1 MGQGSVPPLINFEG
15 NLGVLNNT
23 MFYNSNMMLNS
34 LANTINSD
42 TNNPYMG
49 QVFDYYNKKKEHK
62 DKVTSLD
69 IIHYLLN
76 YDKSDSGNNGKD
88 GAIEILD
95 IEPCSDFSKMTL
107 DYLYLLFPESDQYS
121 FDDDSFNI
129 THMTTA
135 ELNGSKED
143 LFEV

>member
-1 MGQGSVPPLINFEG
+1 MGQGGTAPMNFEG

-95 IEPCSDFSKMTL
+95 IEPCSVS
-107 DYLYLLFPESDQYS
+107 QR
-121 FDDDSFNI
+121 
-129 THMTTA
+129 
-135 ELNGSKED
+135 
-143 LFEV
+143 

>member
-1 MGQGSVPPLINFEG
+1 MGQGGTAPMNFEG

-62 DKVTSLD
+62 DQVTSLD

-107 DYLYLLFPESDQYS
+107 DYLYLLFPESDQ
-121 FDDDSFNI
+121 
-129 THMTTA
+129 
-135 ELNGSKED
+135 
-143 LFEV
+143 